1 VSLKSNLK
9 LKISILILFIMFEI
23 REKKSFDK
31 FLMCIYLGV
40 SQKEKNRKYIYSFIL
55 DSQIF
60 RLNKH

>member
-31 FLMCIYLGV
+31 FLMCIYLEV
-40 SQKEKNRKYIYSFIL
+40 SQKEKNKKYIYSFIL

>member
-1 VSLKSNLK
+1 
-9 LKISILILFIMFEI
+9 MFEI

-31 FLMCIYLGV
+31 FLMCIYLEV
-40 SQKEKNRKYIYSFIL
+40 SQKEKNKKYIYSFIL